1 MLSVDIFAIAG
12 ITARTFGLLISLP
25 TGDALQTLPRLFIA
39 VCFAAALA
47 PSLAIPDTFSW
58 YRLIPEFLIGLLIAA
73 PIRFLAEAGEMF
85 GEVIDTARGQTIG
98 SVMDPLNGQQVSD
111 MATLTKLA
119 VTVLAIQLGGF
130 DLCVAALR
138 QSYDFFPLGGLQ
150 VGDQFLMAILHSGIG
165 IVSAALAFSSVWLL
179 AYLITDLSAA
189 LFTKVCQ
196 GLCFS
201 TTANMVKMIL
211 TFVLLINLLMQPK
224 DLVNL
229 IKREL
234 NPALYLSVSENPSD
248 RKGGGPHER

>member
-47 PSLAIPDTFSW
+47 PGVAMPDEFSW

-73 PIRFLAEAGEMF
+73 PIRILAESGEMF
-85 GEVIDTARGQTIG
+85 GEIIDTARGQTIG

-119 VTVLAIQLGGF
+119 VTILAIQLGGF
-130 DLCVAALR
+130 DLCVAALKR
-138 QSYDFFPLGGLQ
+138 SYDAFPLGGLE
-150 VGDQFLMAILHSGIG
+150 VGNDYLTTILRSGLE
-165 IVSAALAFSSVWLL
+165 IVGAALAFSSVWLL
-179 AYLITDLSAA
+179 AYLVTDLTAA
-189 LFTKVCQ
+189 LFTKVSQ

-201 TTANMVKMIL
+201 TTANVVKMVL
-211 TFVLLINLLMQPK
+211 TFLLLLNVLLQPK
-224 DLVNL
+224 DVTHFVQ
-229 IKREL
+229 REL
-234 NPALYLSVSENPSD
+234 NPSLYLPVPESAAQTPQEA
-248 RKGGGPHER
+248 RHER

>member
-47 PSLAIPDTFSW
+47 PSLVMPEQFSW
-58 YRLIPEFLIGLLIAA
+58 YRLAPEFLIGLLIAA

-85 GEVIDTARGQTIG
+85 GEIIDTARGQTIG

-119 VTVLAIQLGGF
+119 ITVVAIQLGGF
-130 DLCVAALR
+130 DLCVAALK

-150 VGDQFLMAILHSGIG
+150 IGEQFLMSILHSGIG
-165 IVSAALAFSSVWLL
+165 IVGAALSFSSVWLL

-201 TTANMVKMIL
+201 TTANVIKMIL
-211 TFVLLINLLMQPK
+211 TFLLLVNLLMQPK
-224 DLVNL
+224 DFVDLV
-229 IKREL
+229 KREL
-234 NPALYLSVSENPSD
+234 NPAVYLNVSGTAASQQS
-248 RKGGGPHER
+248 GGER